1 MKAKRVLVDTDV
13 VLDCLLDRTPFA
25 NDATAVLALCEQGS
39 VRGFITP
46 LIISNTYCLLRRISK
61 ASHNDVI
68 DKLKVLLSIL
78 GVLPMDENT
87 VLIALNSDF
96 KDFEDALQNTAAE
109 QISDIDFIVTR
120 NVKDY
125 SKSSLE
131 VLHPH
136 DFVNIHLCP

>member
-13 VLDCLLDRTPFA
+13 VLDCLLDRVPFA

-46 LIISNTYCLLRRISK
+46 LIISNTYYLLRRISK

>member
-13 VLDCLLDRTPFA
+13 ILDCLLDRTPFA

-46 LIISNTYCLLRRISK
+46 LIISNTYYLLRRISK

>member
-13 VLDCLLDRTPFA
+13 F
-25 NDATAVLALCEQGS
+25 
-39 VRGFITP
+39 
-46 LIISNTYCLLRRISK
+46 
-61 ASHNDVI
+61 
-68 DKLKVLLSIL
+68 
-78 GVLPMDENT
+78 
-87 VLIALNSDF
+87 
-96 KDFEDALQNTAAE
+96 
-109 QISDIDFIVTR
+109 SDIDFIVTR